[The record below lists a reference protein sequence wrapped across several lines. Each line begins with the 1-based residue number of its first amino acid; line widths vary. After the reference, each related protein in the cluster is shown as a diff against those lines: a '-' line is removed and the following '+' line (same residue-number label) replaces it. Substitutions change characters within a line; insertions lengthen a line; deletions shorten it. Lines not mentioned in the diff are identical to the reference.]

1 MGQKQHQLSLP
12 KSFLLFIFVAIWRKS
27 SLKYYEAQSVITCQL
42 SPMRNI
48 CSAAY
53 VYLYYCKLV
62 CSLSLSPLPYFASLP
77 QFFVQTAEPGKRG
90 TCTSYSACIVSLLGP
105 RAPSVRSPSLACRS
119 RQGKLCSA
127 KCLQTFSPLFLP
139 SVIFKMYLFPRSLSG
154 AEGSAKCIQHTP
166 SSQIRA
172 FLPPLRCSTCF
183 KTKEPWA

>member
-1 MGQKQHQLSLP
+1 M
-12 KSFLLFIFVAIWRKS
+12 FIFVAIWRKS
-27 SLKYYEAQSVITCQL
+27 SLKYYEAHSVITRQP

-62 CSLSLSPLPYFASLP
+62 GRLSLSPLPYFASVP
-77 QFFVQTAEPGKRG
+77 QFFVLTTEPGKRVKRTG
-90 TCTSYSACIVSLLGP
+90 YSARIVSLPGP
-105 RAPSVRSPSLACRS
+105 QAPNVMIPSLACRS

-127 KCLQTFSPLFLP
+127 KCLQTFFPLFIP
-139 SVIFKMYLFPRSLSG
+139 PVIFKMYLFPRSLSG
-154 AEGSAKCIQHTP
+154 TERSAKCIQHTP

-172 FLPPLRCSTCF
+172 SLPSLRCSTCF